1 MSPPTH
7 TQKDMQAA
15 SRNDTPLER
24 VETSPIHQHGWLEH
38 YNGLVSVLL
47 PSAGL
52 RILPTMRASAL
63 CTVYDIAPQM
73 TSTAGRRPK

>member
-15 SRNDTPLER
+15 PRDDTLLER

-38 YNGLVSVLL
+38 YNSLVSVLL

-52 RILPTMRASAL
+52 RILPTMR
-63 CTVYDIAPQM
+63 Q
-73 TSTAGRRPK
+73 